1 MNFKNKNITKKLK
14 KKNHKTK
21 QNKTKK
27 LKKKKPKKKKK
38 KKKFI
43 KPVTFILKKNLFI
56 LMIISPKPSFNIIIL
71 IKINFKETNMI
82 NLNIR
87 NIKFS
92 SFFS

>member
-38 KKKFI
+38 KKPK
-43 KPVTFILKKNLFI
+43 KKKKKNLFI
-56 LMIISPKPSFNIIIL
+56 LMIISPKPSFNIIIF

>member
-27 LKKKKPKKKKK
+27 LKKKNQKKKK

-43 KPVTFILKKNLFI
+43 YTHDNFSQTFL
-56 LMIISPKPSFNIIIL
+56 
-71 IKINFKETNMI
+71 
-82 NLNIR
+82 
-87 NIKFS
+87 
-92 SFFS
+92 